1 MTEGMKGTMNGGLD
15 LSISNMFISSGI
27 VRLTSRPS
35 RSTVTSRAS
44 DTAR

>member
-27 VRLTSRPS
+27 VKFASLPPRN
-35 RSTVTSRAS
+35 TVTSRAS